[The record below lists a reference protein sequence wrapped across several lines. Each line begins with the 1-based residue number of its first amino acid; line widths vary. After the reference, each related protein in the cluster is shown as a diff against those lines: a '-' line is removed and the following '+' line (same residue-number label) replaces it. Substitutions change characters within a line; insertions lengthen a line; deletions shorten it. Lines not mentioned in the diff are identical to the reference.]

1 MSMDNPQ
8 TFFGWAA
15 LIFHQYGPSFIQG
28 AGVAV
33 YLAFAGTI
41 LGSMIGFLTGVI
53 RTIPVGSHTSHSR
66 KVLLKIAS
74 LLIRLYVWLF
84 RGTPM
89 MVQAMVIYYGA
100 AQVFG
105 LDLNPLTAGLF
116 IVSINTGAYMS
127 ETVRGGIQSVG
138 NGQFEGATAV
148 GMTHLMA
155 MRLVIIPQAFRNI
168 IPQIGNYLISNIK
181 DTSMLSVITVNELF
195 YASRSA
201 AGTYFRYFEVFFI
214 TCVLYLLLT
223 TVTSVILNWLEHRMS
238 GRKNYELT

>member
-1 MSMDNPQ
+1 MDNPQ
-8 TFFGWAA
+8 TFFEWVVF
-15 LIFHQYGPSFIQG
+15 IFKQYGPSFIQG
-28 AGVAV
+28 AGIAA

-41 LGSMIGFLTGVI
+41 LGSIIGFLTGIV
-53 RTIPVGSHTSHSR
+53 RTISVGSHTSR
-66 KVLLKIAS
+66 IKKGLLEIAN
-74 LLIRLYVWLF
+74 LLIRFYVWLF

-127 ETVRGGIQSVG
+127 ETVRGGIQSVDT
-138 NGQFEGATAV
+138 GQFEGATAI
-148 GMTHLMA
+148 GMPHLMA
-155 MRLVIIPQAFRNI
+155 MRLVIIPQAFRNM

-214 TCVLYLLLT
+214 TCALYLFLT
-223 TVTSVILNWLEHRMS
+223 TVTSALLNWLERRMA
-238 GRKNYELT
+238 GQKNYDLT

>member
-1 MSMDNPQ
+1 MDNPQ
-8 TFFGWAA
+8 SFFGWVAF
-15 LIFHQYGPSFIQG
+15 IFRQYGPSFIQG

-41 LGSMIGFLTGVI
+41 LGSIIGFITGVV
-53 RTIPVGSHTSHSR
+53 RTVPVSSHTTCLK
-66 KVLLKIAS
+66 KVLFEITN
-74 LLIRLYVWLF
+74 LLIRLYVWLL

-127 ETVRGGIQSVG
+127 ETVRGGIQSVDS
-138 NGQFEGATAV
+138 GQFEGATAI
-148 GMTHLMA
+148 GMPHLMA
-155 MRLVIIPQAFRNI
+155 MRLVIIPQTFRNI

-214 TCVLYLLLT
+214 TCVIYLFLT
-223 TVTSVILNWLEHRMS
+223 TLTSALLNWLERRLA
-238 GRKNYELT
+238 GQKNYDLA